1 VFVGKF
7 SKYLIFLAIGVFF
20 TLETFHIID
29 VYWTNLW
36 PLLMFALGVTI
47 HVFYFLSG
55 SRKNLAFLLLP
66 GGMSLSLGNLVLSD
80 DNYHFVWSL
89 YLLGMALGL
98 FEWQIFGENEDFS
111 TPVMLSAALA
121 VLIMFSDGFSYI
133 YLWPFLFVGGCVYLI
148 YYKKQYVSSLLKI
161 IKPTR

>member
-1 VFVGKF
+1 MFVGNF
-7 SKYLIFLAIGVFF
+7 GKYLILLAIGVFF
-20 TLETFHIID
+20 ALETFHIVD
-29 VYWTNLW
+29 VYSTNLW
-36 PLLMFALGVTI
+36 PLFMFLLGISI
-47 HVFYFLSG
+47 HMFYFLSG
-55 SRKNLAFLLLP
+55 SPKDMAFLLLP
-66 GGMSLSLGNLVLSD
+66 GGLSLSLGNLLLSD
-80 DNYHFVWSL
+80 GDDHFVWSL

-148 YYKKQYVSSLLKI
+148 YYKKKYLSRVYCK
-161 IKPTR
+161 